1 VRWFIALLVVA
12 NVVLFFWVQQQSRPL
27 PGSMALPPPDVGR
40 LRLMTELKEDPPAG
54 GAGDA
59 IVPPVELSPIP
70 VEEEAAIPPVSSFQG
85 DPMATAPAVD
95 SAQSPVIV
103 DTGTAAIDAASPEVE
118 VAPEP
123 ADQPIH
129 PVTEQVEAIPVVSVT
144 VPAGAGIVEDEIS
157 ETTDQVDAPL
167 PEPKRVATLAQE
179 NETGVAENGQTDL
192 QPEEVSASGDLQPGN
207 AIEPEDLMA
216 ETIPGPVLNEVA
228 PALCTR
234 VGPFDPEDA
243 DRLISKLPV
252 SITLLSDF
260 TEEYSSV
267 DRYYVLIPPLPSRAA
282 GRQKLKELA
291 NAGVTDTWLF
301 PSGEYRNAISL
312 GFFSREGGARR
323 HAANMAKKGFA
334 AEVREK
340 TSVRER
346 RWLFLKDANGGA
358 PGSGMLLPEGVIVE
372 QKTCP

>member
-1 VRWFIALLVVA
+1 MRWFIALLVVA

-103 DTGTAAIDAASPEVE
+103 DTGTAATDAASPEVE

-144 VPAGAGIVEDEIS
+144 VPAEARIVEDEIS
-157 ETTDQVDAPL
+157 ETTDQV
-167 PEPKRVATLAQE
+167 
-179 NETGVAENGQTDL
+179 
-192 QPEEVSASGDLQPGN
+192 
-207 AIEPEDLMA
+207 
-216 ETIPGPVLNEVA
+216 
-228 PALCTR
+228 
-234 VGPFDPEDA
+234 
-243 DRLISKLPV
+243 
-252 SITLLSDF
+252 
-260 TEEYSSV
+260 
-267 DRYYVLIPPLPSRAA
+267 
-282 GRQKLKELA
+282 
-291 NAGVTDTWLF
+291 
-301 PSGEYRNAISL
+301 
-312 GFFSREGGARR
+312 
-323 HAANMAKKGFA
+323 
-334 AEVREK
+334 
-340 TSVRER
+340 
-346 RWLFLKDANGGA
+346 
-358 PGSGMLLPEGVIVE
+358 
-372 QKTCP
+372 

>member
-1 VRWFIALLVVA
+1 MRWFIALLVVA

-40 LRLMTELKEDPPAG
+40 LRLMSELKEGPTAG
-54 GAGDA
+54 GAGDT
-59 IVPPVELSPIP
+59 IVPPVELLPIP
-70 VEEEAAIPPVSSFQG
+70 VEEETAIPPVSSVPG

-95 SAQSPVIV
+95 SAHSPVIV
-103 DTGTAAIDAASPEVE
+103 DTGAAATDAASPEVE

-123 ADQPIH
+123 ADQPKH
-129 PVTEQVEAIPVVSVT
+129 PATEQVEAIPAVSVT
-144 VPAGAGIVEDEIS
+144 VHAEAGIVEDEIS
-157 ETTDQVDAPL
+157 ETADQVHAPL
-167 PEPKRVATLAQE
+167 PEQAATLAQE
-179 NETGVAENGQTDL
+179 NETGVAENGQTDV
-192 QPEEVSASGDLQPGN
+192 QPEEVSSSGDLQPEN
-207 AIEPEDLMA
+207 AGEPEDLMA
-216 ETIPGPVLNEVA
+216 KTIPGPVVNDAA
-228 PALCTR
+228 PVLCTR

-346 RWLFLKDANGGA
+346 RWLFLKDTNGGA

-372 QKTCP
+372 QKPCP